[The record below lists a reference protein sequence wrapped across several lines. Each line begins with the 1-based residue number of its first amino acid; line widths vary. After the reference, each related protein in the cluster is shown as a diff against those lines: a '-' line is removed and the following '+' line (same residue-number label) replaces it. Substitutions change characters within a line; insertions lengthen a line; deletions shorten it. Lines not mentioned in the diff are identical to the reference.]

1 MCRYK
6 TKYKSIWSNLKNY
19 VQNSQL
25 GEKLLMGVLVA
36 AKIVTMTPQDMASDE
51 MRKSRQVREVS
62 IHVGGTRG
70 VTSSTGKKY
79 EKTCSESLGL
89 LNVSE
94 TCIFDLFIG
103 CLKDKDE

>member
-1 MCRYK
+1 MFRYK

-36 AKIVTMTPQDMASDE
+36 AKIVTMTPQEMASDE
-51 MRKSRQVREVS
+51 MRKSRQVRECMV
-62 IHVGGTRG
+62 HVGGSRC
-70 VTSSTGKKY
+70 VPSREQIGKDLLG
-79 EKTCSESLGL
+79 SLGL

-94 TCIFDLFIG
+94 TCILIF
-103 CLKDKDE
+103 